1 MGYEWKISGQEE
13 SISGLLGDLTFEW
26 LRVHD
31 LAKDYSQPSRANL
44 SHAEDIGR
52 IIIPLTRHC
61 IFHPR
66 SLTPNTV
73 PEVQLGD

>member
-31 LAKDYSQPSRANL
+31 LAKDYA
-44 SHAEDIGR
+44 
-52 IIIPLTRHC
+52 
-61 IFHPR
+61 
-66 SLTPNTV
+66 
-73 PEVQLGD
+73 